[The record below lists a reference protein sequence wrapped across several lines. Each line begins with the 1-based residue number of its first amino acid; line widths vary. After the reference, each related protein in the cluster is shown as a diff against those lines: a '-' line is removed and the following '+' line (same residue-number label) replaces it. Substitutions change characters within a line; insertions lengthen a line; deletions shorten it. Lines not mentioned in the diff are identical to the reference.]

1 MPTGG
6 EWLPRPVIKLGMTT
20 WGIGTPQARTGLTP
34 AETVAARYRGK
45 LRELPDGGVALNTTA
60 NPSLLRLEF
69 AIFWPSRQS
78 ERVLVANLE
87 SLGVAKT
94 IPATQEW
101 FLLTDDLRTYL
112 AALEQQDN
120 VREFNQ
126 RFPVVPTQDEW
137 EQYQKERAD
146 G

>member
-1 MPTGG
+1 
-6 EWLPRPVIKLGMTT
+6 MTT
-20 WGIGTPQARTGLTP
+20 WGIGTSQARTGLTP
-34 AETVAARYRGK
+34 AEAVAARYRGK
-45 LRELPDGGVALNTTA
+45 LKELPDGGVALGTTA

-69 AIFWPSRQS
+69 AIFWPSRLS
-78 ERVLVANLE
+78 ERVLIANLE

-101 FLLTDDLRTYL
+101 FLFTEDLRAYL
-112 AALEQQDN
+112 AALQQQDN